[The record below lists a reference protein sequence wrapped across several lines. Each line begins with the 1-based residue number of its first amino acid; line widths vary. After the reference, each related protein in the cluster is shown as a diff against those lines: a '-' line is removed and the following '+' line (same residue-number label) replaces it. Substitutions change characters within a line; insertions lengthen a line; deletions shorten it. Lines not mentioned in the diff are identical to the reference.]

1 MKLVKK
7 SIVFAATASVLLFTA
22 CSGSS
27 DTTTT
32 TDEATVEA
40 VEEDDFD
47 DEDFDDEASADN
59 SVLEVV
65 IKGDDMMK
73 FDLSTI
79 RASAGQTIKLTLE
92 HVGKLPVASMGHNWV
107 LLNNGVDLNEFATRA
122 IAAKDNDYIPTDAGD
137 DVIVHTDM
145 IGGGESTT
153 IEFTAPER
161 GAYDYLCSFPGHS
174 GTMKGKL
181 MVQ

>member
-27 DTTTT
+27 DSTTT

-47 DEDFDDEASADN
+47 EDDFDEASADN
-59 SVLEVV
+59 SVLEIT

-79 RASAGQTIKLTLE
+79 RASAGQTVKLTLE

-107 LLNNGVDLNEFATRA
+107 LLNNGVDPNAFATKA

-161 GAYDYLCSFPGHS
+161 GAYDYICSFPGHS